1 MEKYMQPSTSPSN
14 HTSSG

>member
-14 HTSSG
+14 HNSSG